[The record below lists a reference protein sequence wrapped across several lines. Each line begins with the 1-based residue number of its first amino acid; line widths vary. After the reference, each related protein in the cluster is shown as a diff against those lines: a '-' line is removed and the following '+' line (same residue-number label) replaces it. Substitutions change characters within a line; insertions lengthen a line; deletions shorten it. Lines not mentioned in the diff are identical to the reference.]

1 MKNIILILLTIIL
14 YSCTTGLN
22 LQKYDNKK
30 TSITSFK
37 IIESP
42 YEINGEWFFPYD
54 YKELIEIGTASRT
67 NLKSGEK
74 TTNGELYHEDVS
86 TGAHRSLGLASNVR
100 VTNVDNGYSMI
111 VRINHR
117 GGFSKTNILELSDIV
132 FDKLQLKDK
141 GNLIKLELIS
151 DNETFILS
159 EAKTYNAEK
168 KILSNAP
175 IDNVSVISID
185 TDNTNEN
192 YDILISSNSSDV
204 DFNGFKIDNVIS
216 DKSIY
221 INITTL
227 LYRKNAEELK
237 KKLSSIEK
245 VDIVKIMINGIS
257 NYKIIIGPFED
268 LLKLNQVLKNDTIQ
282 EYEDLSIFLK

>member
-14 YSCTTGLN
+14 YSCTTALN

-192 YDILISSNSSDV
+192 NDIVISSNSSDV
-204 DFNGFKIDNVIS
+204 DFNGFKIDNFIS

>member
-1 MKNIILILLTIIL
+1 M
-14 YSCTTGLN
+14 
-22 LQKYDNKK
+22 
-30 TSITSFK
+30 
-37 IIESP
+37 
-42 YEINGEWFFPYD
+42 
-54 YKELIEIGTASRT
+54 
-67 NLKSGEK
+67 
-74 TTNGELYHEDVS
+74 
-86 TGAHRSLGLASNVR
+86 
-100 VTNVDNGYSMI
+100 
-111 VRINHR
+111 
-117 GGFSKTNILELSDIV
+117 
-132 FDKLQLKDK
+132 
-141 GNLIKLELIS
+141 IS

-192 YDILISSNSSDV
+192 NDIVISSNSSDV